1 RMLTELG
8 EFPKA
13 SALADEL
20 GAQLEQVPQAQSK
33 LIAGEISLRKNKNVE
48 AVQLLQSAIGA
59 SDLWL
64 ARYDLGR
71 AYLAAKAFP
80 QADSEFVRCVSRQGE
95 ASDAFLDEMPTFHYL
110 PPVFDY
116 QGLVR
121 EGQGDSAGAREMFR
135 KFLALKNKTASDTL
149 VSEARKKLD

>member
-1 RMLTELG
+1 AQYASGDKKAASASVEKALTTNRPAVLFSAARMLTELG

-116 QGLVR
+116 QGLV
-121 EGQGDSAGAREMFR
+121 
-135 KFLALKNKTASDTL
+135 
-149 VSEARKKLD
+149 